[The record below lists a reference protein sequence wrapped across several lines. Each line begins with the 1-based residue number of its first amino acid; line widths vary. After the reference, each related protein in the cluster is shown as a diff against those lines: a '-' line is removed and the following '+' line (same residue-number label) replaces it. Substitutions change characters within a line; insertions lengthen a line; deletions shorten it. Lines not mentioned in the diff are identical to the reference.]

1 MTSSNTPAEQP
12 RIEPGSRA
20 ELENQIANLVV
31 GLFDD
36 PHTEDAEA
44 LTKVG
49 ELVGLS
55 PVVRK
60 GKVIGL
66 EQLLPEDAVR
76 PGEDVRDGEQVD
88 ADGMVTVADILA
100 AAPGTPGGLLG
111 NQPERVLDGWN
122 RCGYW
127 VGVHVEPSLADQHA
141 AGLHIVKA
149 RCMGPNSDCGCG
161 HKIVTPWQ
169 PGRHH
174 LP

>member
-1 MTSSNTPAEQP
+1 MTSTDTPNEQP

-20 ELENQIANLVV
+20 ELANQVANLIV

-55 PVVRK
+55 PMVRK

-66 EQLLPEDAVR
+66 EQLLPEDAPAPV
-76 PGEDVRDGEQVD
+76 DGEQAPEQVD
-88 ADGMVTVADILA
+88 VDGMVTVADILG
-100 AAPGTPGGLLG
+100 AAPAGLLG
-111 NQPERVLDGWN
+111 EQPERVLDGWN

-127 VGVHVEPSLADQHA
+127 VGVHVEPSLADQQA
-141 AGLHIVKA
+141 AGLHITRA

-161 HKIVTPWQ
+161 HEIVTPWQ

-174 LP
+174 RP